1 MAVQSRAERPAA
13 RVGFTRTDLP
23 MLAVVLI
30 WGANFSI
37 TKIALEQIPPLAFAG
52 LRFLIASAL
61 LWLVL
66 RATEG
71 SRPLPPGS
79 LRKLILL
86 GLIGNSIYQV
96 CFLLG
101 LTYTTAANASL
112 IIATTPAM
120 VAAAGAVLGIDRLR
134 PIGAAGIALAIGGV
148 ALILS
153 ARGLRFGSD
162 GIVGDL
168 LLLGC
173 AVSWTV
179 YTLGV
184 RSLGGGLS
192 PLAITTWTTITGTPG
207 LLLLGLP
214 ALVGADW
221 LTVTPAAWLGLAYST
236 VLGVVLAYLLWNN
249 SVRVAGSTKTAV
261 YSTAIPMVAALVAW
275 PLLGEAPTPIQGVGA
290 LLIITGVLL
299 TRRQ

>member
-1 MAVQSRAERPAA
+1 M
-13 RVGFTRTDLP
+13 
-23 MLAVVLI
+23 
-30 WGANFSI
+30 
-37 TKIALEQIPPLAFAG
+37 
-52 LRFLIASAL
+52 
-61 LWLVL
+61 
-66 RATEG
+66 
-71 SRPLPPGS
+71 
-79 LRKLILL
+79 
-86 GLIGNSIYQV
+86 
-96 CFLLG
+96 
-101 LTYTTAANASL
+101 
-112 IIATTPAM
+112 
-120 VAAAGAVLGIDRLR
+120 
-134 PIGAAGIALAIGGV
+134 
-148 ALILS
+148 
-153 ARGLRFGSD
+153 
-162 GIVGDL
+162 
-168 LLLGC
+168 
-173 AVSWTV
+173 
-179 YTLGV
+179 